1 MSYVLGDS
9 MKILW
14 VIVSIVPA
22 AFLFHYYEYGQY
34 VKREEASFLLV
45 GSLLY
50 VLVAGFLSHSV
61 KLRTVFLLNGL
72 SVLLSLTLAS
82 YFIVDDG
89 GWFKP
94 VGRDGAVLFAAVIY
108 LVGQLLVRAIAKQMM
123 RDQS

>member
-1 MSYVLGDS
+1 

-34 VKREEASFLLV
+34 VKREEASFLLI

-72 SVLLSLTLAS
+72 SVLLSMILAS
-82 YFIVDDG
+82 SFLMDDG

-108 LVGQLLVRAIAKQMM
+108 LVGQLFVRAIAKQMM